1 MLLEIPLITMMKK
14 EKIDLQE
21 KRVQEE
27 VTEVEVTEVAAAAI
41 EVDAAEVA
49 SEVAVAEQPAAKR
62 EADLSPACYLHIHLD
77 VYRNR
82 DSEGRRC

>member
-21 KRVQEE
+21 KKVQEE
-27 VTEVEVTEVAAAAI
+27 VTEVEVTEVAAAAT

-49 SEVAVAEQPAAKR
+49 SEVAVVEQPAAKKV
-62 EADLSPACYLHIHLD
+62 L
-77 VYRNR
+77 R
-82 DSEGRRC
+82 DKKVNPLATMLQEEEEL